1 MEIYDAE
8 LFAIAQ
14 TTQWGLNNN
23 IYLYQH
29 LWIFSDNQATI
40 KRLNKTSPAPGQVL
54 ANQIFKNTQMLLER
68 GCQVHI
74 FWVPG
79 HQGVFRN
86 EKANQ
91 LAKDSL
97 KLPRTHPQ
105 TYTSQAFIKA
115 QIQAQVLA
123 NW

>member
-14 TTQWGLNNN
+14 AIQWGLNNN
-23 IYLYQH
+23 LHLHQH
-29 LWIFSDNQATI
+29 LWIFSDNQTTI
-40 KRLNKTSPAPGQVL
+40 KRLQKTSLAPGQVL
-54 ANQIFKNTQMLLER
+54 ANQIFKNTQTLLER
-68 GCQVHI
+68 DCQVHI

-79 HQGVFRN
+79 HQGVYGN
-86 EKANQ
+86 GKADQ

-97 KLPRTHPQ
+97 KLPRIYTQ

-115 QIQAQVLA
+115 QI
-123 NW
+123 